1 MPKVRLA
8 TVFLTSLG
16 LAAFVGVIGY
26 FHQVPTWLLL
36 PKVLFA
42 PVFVLASLGLD
53 QLFPPEEAISRS
65 WSKEL
70 ARHLA
75 NGFLL
80 ASFVLITVTMKP
92 DTTLIDMLETLAVF
106 LAVYVPTMVALFWR
120 KHGRSKKPHHNVT
133 DM

>member
-1 MPKVRLA
+1 MPRVRLSTA
-8 TVFLTSLG
+8 FLTSIG

-36 PKVLFA
+36 PKVMFA

-53 QLFPPEEAISRS
+53 QLFPAEEAISRS

-70 ARHLA
+70 ARYLA

-80 ASFVLITVTMKP
+80 ASFVLITVTTKP
-92 DTTLIDMLETLAVF
+92 DATLIDMLETLAVF
-106 LAVYVPTMVALFWR
+106 LAVYVPTMAALFWR
-120 KHGRSKKPHHNVT
+120 QHGRSKTPHHNVT